1 MSGDAARS
9 LDPEF
14 PNLDPAVV
22 ASYRNAP
29 PHMVA
34 EVIDGQLHLVNRPRP
49 HHARGAGRLAA
60 RLAPFDEPRDD
71 DPGGWVI
78 LPEPGLWLGPR
89 PDILVPDLAGW
100 RRERVGEDFLD
111 PEGVGITLA
120 PDWVCEVLS
129 PSTAGVDRKK
139 KLPVYRRE
147 GVGHVW
153 LIDPAS
159 RELDVFRWTPDGWLL
174 VGAFEGDDV
183 VGAEPFDAV
192 ALSLAGLWA
201 L

>member
-1 MSGDAARS
+1 MSGDAART
-9 LDPEF
+9 LDPDF

-22 ASYRNAP
+22 EGYRNAP
-29 PHMVA
+29 ETMVA
-34 EVIDGQLHLVNRPRP
+34 EVIGGELHLVNRPRP
-49 HHARGAGRLAA
+49 RHVRGAGRLAG
-60 RLAPFDEPRDD
+60 RLAPFDDPQGD

-78 LPEPGLWLGPR
+78 LPEPELWLGPR
-89 PDILVPDLAGW
+89 PDILVPDLVGW
-100 RRERVGEDFLD
+100 RRERVGEGFLD

-147 GVGHVW
+147 KVGHVW
-153 LIDPAS
+153 LVDPAL
-159 RELDVFRWTPDGWLL
+159 RELEVFRWTSEGWLL

-183 VGAEPFDAV
+183 VRAEPFEAI
-192 ALSLAGLWA
+192 ALRLAGLWA